1 MGLSLQ
7 EISILQF
14 ELKVRRISQDI
25 ALDKL
30 LSLLNLVVEEVVESY
45 QLVTS
50 YVVACPILKKR

>member
-14 ELKVRRISQDI
+14 ELKVRRISQYI